1 MGLFSKVLLTVDF
14 DRTITAPDSSI
25 PEANLAAIRYFM
37 AEDGAFT
44 VNTGRSV
51 PMFAPYLN
59 AIPHNAPWLL
69 YNGSAAYDGE
79 ELSQLREI
87 PLDRGAFFRALRRKF
102 PELNI
107 EEQGIGGHYTYW
119 DNPVFQEFYR
129 QVGAA
134 HRQMVLEENHEP
146 FLKVSLF
153 GSPRAYC
160 VADLFDATA
169 EEEAYF
175 SQAVEWLKEAYGDK
189 IEVFRAASRIIDIH
203 AKGVS
208 KIASARQLQKNLG
221 REILVC
227 VGDAENDLPMLQGA
241 DYAFCPA
248 DGVVADRFPNVCPC
262 GEGAV
267 AQVIYEK
274 IPEILGI
281 NP

>member
-87 PLDRGAFFRALRRKF
+87 PLDRGAFFQALRRKF

-208 KIASARQLQKNLG
+208 KIASARQLQKIWAGKFWCAWGMRKTIFPCSWERITPSVLPTG
-221 REILVC
+221 WLLTGSPMC
-227 VGDAENDLPMLQGA
+227 V
-241 DYAFCPA
+241 PA
-248 DGVVADRFPNVCPC
+248 GKERW
-262 GEGAV
+262 
-267 AQVIYEK
+267 
-274 IPEILGI
+274 LR
-281 NP
+281 

>member
-87 PLDRGAFFRALRRKF
+87 PLDRGAFFQALRRKF

-107 EEQGIGGHYTYW
+107 EE
-119 DNPVFQEFYR
+119 
-129 QVGAA
+129 
-134 HRQMVLEENHEP
+134 
-146 FLKVSLF
+146 
-153 GSPRAYC
+153 
-160 VADLFDATA
+160 
-169 EEEAYF
+169 
-175 SQAVEWLKEAYGDK
+175 
-189 IEVFRAASRIIDIH
+189 
-203 AKGVS
+203 
-208 KIASARQLQKNLG
+208 
-221 REILVC
+221 
-227 VGDAENDLPMLQGA
+227 
-241 DYAFCPA
+241 
-248 DGVVADRFPNVCPC
+248 
-262 GEGAV
+262 
-267 AQVIYEK
+267 
-274 IPEILGI
+274 
-281 NP
+281 

>member
-79 ELSQLREI
+79 QLSQLREI
-87 PLDRGAFFRALRRKF
+87 PLDRGAFFQALRRKF

-134 HRQMVLEENHEP
+134 HRQMVLEENREP

-169 EEEAYF
+169 RRRRPT
-175 SQAVEWLKEAYGDK
+175 SPRPWSGSRRPMGTKLRCSGQPPGLLTSTPRGCPKSPLPGSCKK
-189 IEVFRAASRIIDIH
+189 IWAGKFWCAWGMRKTIFPCSR
-203 AKGVS
+203 
-208 KIASARQLQKNLG
+208 G
-221 REILVC
+221 RITPSV
-227 VGDAENDLPMLQGA
+227 LPMAWLPTGSPM
-241 DYAFCPA
+241 CVPA
-248 DGVVADRFPNVCPC
+248 GKGRW
-262 GEGAV
+262 
-267 AQVIYEK
+267 
-274 IPEILGI
+274 LR
-281 NP
+281 